1 MDRSQKKIVKA
12 TKRHSN
18 TRAGKRR
25 CLMRNSSKT
34 SWLNFWPS
42 LASWKKLLREPP
54 NFSVEPNYSA
64 SAKEVMAKLRGS
76 STPSCII
83 GCTGTFK
90 RQNRLSILRGRPIVV
105 QLRKGM
111 HEREN
116 EGTGPRSRS
125 IFNSIA

>member
-1 MDRSQKKIVKA
+1 MKA

-25 CLMRNSSKT
+25 LDGELIEDKLAQLLAFIGELEKT
-34 SWLNFWPS
+34 PEGATQLQ
-42 LASWKKLLREPP
+42 RR
-54 NFSVEPNYSA
+54 
-64 SAKEVMAKLRGS
+64 AKLFGECKRSDGETS
-76 STPSCII
+76 GEFSPSCII

-90 RQNRLSILRGRPIVV
+90 RQNRLSILPGRPIVV

-116 EGTGPRSRS
+116 EGTRPRSRS